1 MKYTIIL
8 TMFLTGC
15 TTIVP
20 VKVDFPKA
28 PDTLKQK
35 CSELSKVKDQANLSD
50 IAKIVS
56 DNYTK
61 YHECSMKNDSWIDWY
76 ETQKKIFDGVK

>member
-1 MKYTIIL
+1 MKYILIL

-15 TTIVP
+15 TTLVP
-20 VKVDFPKA
+20 AKVDFPKA

-35 CSELSKVKDQANLSD
+35 CAELRKVKDQANLSD
-50 IAKIVS
+50 IAMIVS
-56 DNYTK
+56 YNYTK
-61 YHECSMKNDSWIDWY
+61 YHECSMKNDLWIEWY

>member
-1 MKYTIIL
+1 
-8 TMFLTGC
+8 MFLTGC